1 MYSFPGGRDGT
12 LHPEIRTPR
21 PRGIEFRP
29 SRAHPSTP
37 VSGRNLPHPCTRTP
51 DSNHARA
58 TPVHPEIYPT
68 CHRTPHRPSRTCFSA
83 SCVMYEAES
92 GILASGGS
100 LSGWRFGRG
109 LRRVASALGGEDVLV
124 LGGLGGSG
132 SWMGVALLGWLV
144 VMGRVAGRPWSTAR
158 YGGSA
163 RRGVHR
169 GDLAQFII
177 HIWRNTSPKS
187 SVPPWM
193 LTPSPNPRIRGSEP
207 EHQHKRAPGEP
218 TALAA
223 SPGPDASSC
232 ASLAYPGHFAC

>member
-1 MYSFPGGRDGT
+1 MY
-12 LHPEIRTPR
+12 
-21 PRGIEFRP
+21 
-29 SRAHPSTP
+29 AHPGPEPREGDARPPRNIPNVPPNPAPPAPDVLLRKLRHVRGRMGNPRVGGQP
-37 VSGRNLPHPCTRTP
+37 VRLGLRT
-51 DSNHARA
+51 A
-58 TPVHPEIYPT
+58 
-68 CHRTPHRPSRTCFSA
+68 
-83 SCVMYEAES
+83 
-92 GILASGGS
+92 
-100 LSGWRFGRG
+100 G

-124 LGGLGGSG
+124 LGGLGGPG